1 MRSFFGRSL
10 LTGIVVSLSMLQF
23 SVAVTAAPL
32 LESIFPL
39 SCEAGKS
46 VTVTLAGKELDK
58 ATSLVFSIPEVTA
71 TVDDADKFVV
81 SVSADTPAQD
91 CDVWCVV
98 DGHVSNPRRFVI
110 SPLPSMAEAGKNDS
124 RDTAQTIPFPGAVDG
139 RLEAAAKFD
148 WFQFEAKQGKTLT
161 LSCRS
166 RSLDGSA
173 QPVVTLFSPAGREIA
188 HSTGRRREPLLHRE
202 LPESGIYRVRVSD
215 RAYKTAADCFYR
227 LELLEG
233 PQIIAAWPDLIQRNQ
248 VAQTEQAVYGLK
260 LPGRTEWSFPLA
272 GSRFKLQR
280 LVTKTPFLPESQRP
294 KSLWPAWQS
303 TLETFSTSVPVRLHS
318 TVEAV
323 SGSPRIRITNQEV
336 VYEDEAATESQNK
349 SQPLT
354 VPVLLNGRFDQL
366 NDVDWYSFEAKK
378 GETIFVDVYGDRL
391 GHLMDVDAV
400 IMDAAGKTLVTFP
413 DKPAPKNLPPVLSQA
428 SLDVAASWKAP
439 ADGTFHLVLRDLYGS
454 TLFGV
459 DRSYVL
465 SVRKSQ
471 PTFDVVVTPPD
482 DKTPAGYSIPQNGRT
497 AIRVSL
503 IRRDGFA
510 DAVRLGLSEENQQA
524 GLLLDESWIGPGE
537 SSGLAILSSALD
549 AEVTSPVRFLE
560 LEATT
565 EEEAPFVKH
574 ARAVALLRA
583 GTADGRF
590 MHRLPVSVS
599 AAQPLTA
606 TLSLANSEVAPG
618 EKLKLT
624 LKHSLSSGT
633 LKADAKIEFPVLP
646 TGMKVPA
653 ATVKPSAAE
662 TAIEVAIPDKLP
674 VGNYSLAA
682 MISATIVEETNAK
695 PAEVKTQVWSNGVS
709 FRVKLPTTAA
719 TPAKDASEPQAE

>member
-1 MRSFFGRSL
+1 MSSFFGRSL

-23 SVAVTAAPL
+23 SVTATAAPL

-46 VTVTLAGKELDK
+46 VTITLAGKELDK

-71 TVDDADKFVV
+71 TAGDAGKFVV
-81 SVSADTPAQD
+81 SIAADTPPQD

-98 DGHVSNPRRFVI
+98 DGRVSNPRRFVI
-110 SPLPSMAEAGKNDS
+110 SPLPSVAEAGKNDS
-124 RDTAQTIPFPGAVDG
+124 RDTAQTIPFPGAVDD

-148 WFQFEAKQGKTLT
+148 WFQFEAKRGQALT

-173 QPVVTLFSPAGREIA
+173 QPVVTLISPAGQEIA
-188 HSTGRRREPLLHRE
+188 HSTGRRDEPLLHRTLSE
-202 LPESGIYRVRVSD
+202 TGTYRVCVSD
-215 RAYKTAADCFYR
+215 RAYKSAPDSFYR
-227 LELLEG
+227 LELRTG
-233 PQIIAAWPDLIQRNQ
+233 PQLVATWPDLIQRNQ
-248 VAQTEQAVYGLK
+248 VVQTEQAVYGLK

-280 LVTKTPFLPESQRP
+280 LVTRTPLLPESQRL

-336 VYEDEAATESQNK
+336 VYEDEAVTESQNK
-349 SQPLT
+349 SQS
-354 VPVLLNGRFDQL
+354 VPIPILLNGRFNQR
-366 NDVDWYSFEAKK
+366 NDVDWYSFEAKN

-400 IMDAAGKTLVTFP
+400 VMDAAGETLVTFP

-428 SLDVAASWKAP
+428 SLDVSSSWKAP

-471 PTFDVVVTPPD
+471 PTFDIVIAPPD

-510 DAVRLGLSEENQQA
+510 DAVRLGLSEENQKA

-537 SSGLAILSSALD
+537 SSGLAILSSADD
-549 AEVTSPVRFLE
+549 AEVTSKIRFLE

-574 ARAVALLRA
+574 GRAVTLLRA

-599 AAQPLTA
+599 AAQSLTA
-606 TLSLANSEVAPG
+606 VLSLANAEVAPG

-633 LKADAKIEFPVLP
+633 LKADAKIEFPALP
-646 TGMKVPA
+646 TGMKAPA
-653 ATVKPSAAE
+653 AAIKPSATE
-662 TAIEVAIPDKLP
+662 TAIVVAIPDKLP

-682 MISATIVEETNAK
+682 KVSATIVEETAAK
-695 PAEVKTQVWSNGVS
+695 PTEVKTQVWSSAVS
-709 FRVKLPTTAA
+709 FRVKIPTKPA
-719 TPAKDASEPQAE
+719 TPAKDALEPKAE